1 MQLSAS
7 TVMSPLDFGG
17 SRKPGSPQLHMSTS
31 GNKDGLTPQAYLGDH
46 ASPNY
51 DATGHPSSKHSA
63 STEMFPLEEAQRLA
77 PRDFTCQCLII
88 VRATT

>member
-1 MQLSAS
+1 M
-7 TVMSPLDFGG
+7 
-17 SRKPGSPQLHMSTS
+17 PGSPQLYMSTS
-31 GNKDGLTPQAYLGDH
+31 DNKDDLSPQATYLGDH